1 MSTLLNHSI
10 PENAVIGGI
19 VMCVFI
25 LLIAK
30 VMKKPFGMGDILVL
44 LGLSMVVD
52 LKLYLGY
59 IYVFLISSGLYSLYI
74 VLFKKEKIKS
84 SLALLPFMFLSLSI
98 TFLFYPYLL
107 EFISRVFY
115 F

>member
-1 MSTLLNHSI
+1 MSMILNHSI

-44 LGLSMVVD
+44 LG
-52 LKLYLGY
+52 
-59 IYVFLISSGLYSLYI
+59 
-74 VLFKKEKIKS
+74 
-84 SLALLPFMFLSLSI
+84 
-98 TFLFYPYLL
+98 T
-107 EFISRVFY
+107 
-115 F
+115 